1 MTTLTAKNVQ
11 TPLPKEAQL
20 TGQEKS
26 FRTTDG
32 VRLVYDDHGSGPAV
46 LLVHGFTCRAAHWA
60 FQREALVAAGYR
72 TLALDLR
79 FHGRSDSPASGQ
91 RVSRL
96 GKDIGEWIEH
106 LELDDVALVG
116 HSLGVSVCLAYF
128 DLFGTGRVRAFAAI
142 DQSPKLVNDEA
153 WAWGVRSVEWTNVW
167 DAVNGRFQW
176 GKPALEPPMPPH
188 VGRLLAEV
196 GSPADFP
203 AGAVLQLLVDHFTAD
218 WRDVVPT
225 INAPAWVATG
235 RYSPSFPLEGM
246 DWFAGT
252 LPDSALSVFEN
263 SGHCPHWNE
272 PEEFN
277 RELLAFF
284 GRALR

>member
-1 MTTLTAKNVQ
+1 MTARTAKNVQ
-11 TPLPKEAQL
+11 TSLPKEAQL
-20 TGQEKS
+20 TGHEKS

-32 VRLVYDDHGSGPAV
+32 VRLVYDDQGSGPAV
-46 LLVHGFTCRAAHWA
+46 LLVHGFTCRAAHWGL
-60 FQREALVAAGYR
+60 QREALVAAGYR

-79 FHGRSDSPASGQ
+79 FHGRSDSPAGGQ

-96 GKDIGEWIEH
+96 GKDVGEWIDH
-106 LELDDVALVG
+106 LKLDDVALVG

-128 DLFGTGRVRAFAAI
+128 DLFGPDRVGAFVAI
-142 DQSPKLVNDEA
+142 DQSPKLVNDET
-153 WAWGVRSVEWTNVW
+153 WDWGVRSVEWTNVW
-167 DAVNGRFQW
+167 DAVNGS
-176 GKPALEPPMPPH
+176 PALEPALPPH
-188 VGRLLAEV
+188 VGKLLAEV
-196 GSPADFP
+196 GSPADFA
-203 AGAVLQLLVDHFTAD
+203 AGAVLQLLLDHFAAD

-246 DWFAGT
+246 DWFSET
-252 LPDSALSVFEN
+252 LPDSSLSVFEN

-277 RELLAFF
+277 RELLAFLE
-284 GRALR
+284 RALR

>member
-1 MTTLTAKNVQ
+1 
-11 TPLPKEAQL
+11 LPKEAQL
-20 TGQEKS
+20 TGHEKS

-46 LLVHGFTCRAAHWA
+46 LLVHGFSCRAAHWA

-106 LELDDVALVG
+106 LELDDVALAG

-128 DLFGTGRVRAFAAI
+128 DLFGTERVRAFAAI
-142 DQSPKLVNDEA
+142 DQSPKLVNDET

-176 GKPALEPPMPPH
+176 GNPALEPPMPPH
-188 VGRLLAEV
+188 VGKLLAEA

-203 AGAVLQLLVDHFTAD
+203 VGAVLPPLADHFTAD

-225 INAPAWVATG
+225 VNAPAWVATG
-235 RYSPSFPLEGM
+235 RHSPSFPLEGM
-246 DWFAGT
+246 EWFAGT
-252 LPDSALSVFEN
+252 LPDSSLNVFEN

-272 PEEFN
+272 PEGFN
-277 RELLAFF
+277 RELLAFL
-284 GRALR
+284 GRTQR

>member
-1 MTTLTAKNVQ
+1 
-11 TPLPKEAQL
+11 L
-20 TGQEKS
+20 TGHEKS

-32 VRLVYDDHGSGPAV
+32 ARLVYDDHGSGPAV
-46 LLVHGFTCRAAHWA
+46 LLIHGFTCRAAHWA
-60 FQREALVAAGYR
+60 FQRDALVSAGYR

-79 FHGRSDSPASGQ
+79 FHGRSDFPASGQ

-96 GKDIGEWIEH
+96 GKDVGELIEH

-128 DLFGTGRVRAFAAI
+128 DLFGTDRVRAFAAI
-142 DQSPKLVNDEA
+142 DQSPKIVNDES

-167 DAVNGRFQW
+167 DSVNGRFQW
-176 GKPALEPPMPPH
+176 GNPSREPPMPAH
-188 VGRLLAEV
+188 VGQLFAEV
-196 GSPADFP
+196 GGLADFP
-203 AGAVLQLLVDHFTAD
+203 AGAVLDLMVDHFTAD

-225 INAPAWVATG
+225 VNVPSWVATG

-246 DWFAGT
+246 QWFAEN
-252 LPDSALSVFEN
+252 LPDSYLSVFED

-272 PEEFN
+272 AETFN
-277 RELLAFF
+277 RELLSFLKVT
-284 GRALR
+284 LR